1 MNRYSMLWGTSP
13 SGEYRLLWSSRGMA
27 DFLGSL
33 GATDRGKTADTT
45 QNILRAFG
53 DFPDYPAQPSD
64 DKPVAIHYAPM
75 HLYKLPEF
83 PAELKPFCAL
93 SVTGAEN
100 RPGGR
105 NSTYSQTFL
114 FPCELMRGK
123 EKGVN
128 ALDLL
133 FGTHLLSWQEVKA
146 FRDKTRTPNFDAA
159 PRKVQPEFTDLQTA
173 LYAASVLLESRGE
186 KNLILRLEKD
196 RSFNRRALALLA
208 QIYSLLPPRLAVETG
223 FATYHPVED
232 IAEISRKNSICVF
245 VLPASADIRPLEG
258 GKNILLD
265 LSDEAYRAPL
275 RQTPLTEVLLS
286 WSKLSWE
293 KRCEAY
299 QSLFADAENYQD
311 SNAFLQRS
319 QAFFASLQ
327 DCQNWISSHGEG
339 TLRSLEDLRRL
350 LADEP
355 SWQQIPWYKEL
366 LRAALPGLLPKNV
379 QFSSWLD
386 AAAAQY
392 KLAEDSETK
401 KKAGE
406 LYQFGAQ
413 FGETDVPGL
422 CDSVSGILKERHATE
437 LAQQRTRL
445 TTEFTAK
452 LDALGQ
458 QLRQEQ
464 ENAAQLKE
472 AARKKILEQQE
483 RAQTAEHQLSETS
496 RQLDEQKQKAAADV
510 ENMKRKHEQELA
522 ERLDQQLA
530 QQRARAKAECQEK
543 LREQD
548 SVISRQKAELETER
562 RRRQTAEEALMRAE
576 EAASGDH
583 EQRRSRVKDDRPR
596 FIRKQPWWL
605 PVLIAALLG
614 AGICW
619 LMASLIGWL
628 GNDNGTIMNEQ
639 TAQTGQAPEEQVPQ
653 EEPQHV
659 EETPE
664 EPEEQPVEE
673 PEETPVSEDTPGSQ
687 NGNDET
693 ATQEMI
699 QKVSGMAWTFTGEN
713 IQRDYCPEPLNG
725 FGVVL
730 MAFSNQPKA
739 PAALTET
746 AEPMP
751 ENGADNTAEDQTEN
765 AGAAGTEPAEN
776 GDAAAADAQTPVADT
791 QTPSEEQE
799 KYAILFRENDTVDQD
814 ELIEKL
820 RQIPDASLILRHN
833 GLTMIV
839 YGDAEMQM
847 LALTAMDAIYPAGE
861 TAEDAASQT
870 EDTQEV
876 NAETAETAEKDVL
889 LLRVEDVLLDITEAF
904 QTADSWR
911 VVQKFRTD
919 GIPMA
924 FAAQAQALTV
934 EPALTIVC
942 DMECVFIYD
951 FREAQEEAETLMA
964 RAKNTD
970 LHVLDVDGFVLVSEK
985 N

>member
-1 MNRYSMLWGTSP
+1 
-13 SGEYRLLWSSRGMA
+13 
-27 DFLGSL
+27 
-33 GATDRGKTADTT
+33 
-45 QNILRAFG
+45 
-53 DFPDYPAQPSD
+53 
-64 DKPVAIHYAPM
+64 
-75 HLYKLPEF
+75 
-83 PAELKPFCAL
+83 
-93 SVTGAEN
+93 
-100 RPGGR
+100 
-105 NSTYSQTFL
+105 
-114 FPCELMRGK
+114 
-123 EKGVN
+123 
-128 ALDLL
+128 
-133 FGTHLLSWQEVKA
+133 
-146 FRDKTRTPNFDAA
+146 
-159 PRKVQPEFTDLQTA
+159 
-173 LYAASVLLESRGE
+173 
-186 KNLILRLEKD
+186 
-196 RSFNRRALALLA
+196 
-208 QIYSLLPPRLAVETG
+208 
-223 FATYHPVED
+223 
-232 IAEISRKNSICVF
+232 
-245 VLPASADIRPLEG
+245 
-258 GKNILLD
+258 
-265 LSDEAYRAPL
+265 
-275 RQTPLTEVLLS
+275 
-286 WSKLSWE
+286 
-293 KRCEAY
+293 
-299 QSLFADAENYQD
+299 
-311 SNAFLQRS
+311 
-319 QAFFASLQ
+319 
-327 DCQNWISSHGEG
+327 
-339 TLRSLEDLRRL
+339 
-350 LADEP
+350 
-355 SWQQIPWYKEL
+355 
-366 LRAALPGLLPKNV
+366 
-379 QFSSWLD
+379 
-386 AAAAQY
+386 
-392 KLAEDSETK
+392 
-401 KKAGE
+401 
-406 LYQFGAQ
+406 
-413 FGETDVPGL
+413 
-422 CDSVSGILKERHATE
+422 
-437 LAQQRTRL
+437 
-445 TTEFTAK
+445 
-452 LDALGQ
+452 
-458 QLRQEQ
+458 
-464 ENAAQLKE
+464 
-472 AARKKILEQQE
+472 
-483 RAQTAEHQLSETS
+483 
-496 RQLDEQKQKAAADV
+496 
-510 ENMKRKHEQELA
+510 
-522 ERLDQQLA
+522 
-530 QQRARAKAECQEK
+530 
-543 LREQD
+543 
-548 SVISRQKAELETER
+548 
-562 RRRQTAEEALMRAE
+562 MRAE
-576 EAASGDH
+576 EAASSDH

-619 LMASLIGWL
+619 LTTSLISWL

-639 TAQTGQAPEEQVPQ
+639 AAQTEQAPEEQVPQ
-653 EEPQHV
+653 EEPQPV

-699 QKVSGMAWTFTGEN
+699 QKVSSMAWTFTGEN

-730 MAFSNQPKA
+730 VAFSNQPKA

-951 FREAQEEAETLMA
+951 FREAQEEAETLMT

>member
-64 DKPVAIHYAPM
+64 DKPVAVHYAPM

-83 PAELKPFCAL
+83 PPELKPFCAL

-159 PRKVQPEFTDLQTA
+159 PQKVQPEFTDLQTA
-173 LYAASVLLESRGE
+173 LYAASALLESRGE
-186 KNLILRLEKD
+186 KNLIIRLEKD

-208 QIYSLLPPRLAVETG
+208 QIYSLLPPRLATETG

-275 RQTPLTEVLLS
+275 RQTPLTEALLS
-286 WSKLSWE
+286 WSKLSWD

-327 DCQNWISSHGEG
+327 DCQSWISSHGEG
-339 TLRSLEDLRRL
+339 TLRSLEELRRL

-366 LRAALPGLLPKNV
+366 LRAALPGLLPKSV
-379 QFSSWLD
+379 RFSSWLD

-422 CDSVSGILKERHATE
+422 CESVSEIWEERLE
-437 LAQQRTRL
+437 QQRIRL

-483 RAQTAEHQLSETS
+483 RAQTAEQQLSETS
-496 RQLDEQKQKAAADV
+496 RQLDEQKQKAAADA
-510 ENMKRKHEQELA
+510 ENMKREHAQELA

-530 QQRARAKAECQEK
+530 QQRAQAKAECQEK
-543 LREQD
+543 LQEQD
-548 SVISRQKAELETER
+548 SVISRQKVELETER

-576 EAASGDH
+576 EAASSDH

-619 LMASLIGWL
+619 LTTSLIGWF

-639 TAQTGQAPEEQVPQ
+639 TAQTEQAPEEQAPQ
-653 EEPQHV
+653 EEPQPV

-664 EPEEQPVEE
+664 EPVEQPPEQ
-673 PEETPVSEDTPGSQ
+673 PEEAPVSEDTQEPKDW
-687 NGNDET
+687 NDET
-693 ATQEMI
+693 VIQEI
-699 QKVSGMAWTFTGEN
+699 LQKVSGLAWTFRGEN
-713 IQRDYCPEPLNG
+713 IQQDYCPEPLKG
-725 FGVVL
+725 LGAVL
-730 MAFSNQPKA
+730 VAFSNQPKA

-751 ENGADNTAEDQTEN
+751 ENGADNTAEEQTEN
-765 AGAAGTEPAEN
+765 AGAVDTAPAEN
-776 GDAAAADAQTPVADT
+776 GDAAAADAEATASDT
-791 QTPSEEQE
+791 QTPPAEQE
-799 KYAILFRENDTVDQD
+799 KYAILFREDDTVAQD

-820 RQIPDASLILRHN
+820 KQIPDASLILRHN

-839 YGDAEMQM
+839 HGDAEMQM
-847 LALTAMDAIYPAGE
+847 LALTAMDAICPVEE
-861 TAEDAASQT
+861 TAEDTASQA
-870 EDTQEV
+870 EDTQEA
-876 NAETAETAEKDVL
+876 NAEAAEKDVL

-911 VVQKFRTD
+911 VVQEFSTD

-924 FAAQAQALTV
+924 FAVQAQALTV
-934 EPALTIVC
+934 EPVLTIVC
-942 DMECVFIYD
+942 DTESVFIYD
-951 FREAQEEAETLMA
+951 LREAQEEAETLMT
-964 RAKNTD
+964 RAKDAN

-985 N
+985 K